1 MAAEDRPLRF
11 LDPDAKDFTE
21 VVDNLAIEPR
31 LALDTES
38 DPFHRYYEK
47 VCLVQISTPTSDW
60 YLDPLA
66 HGLPDP
72 LRALFQDER
81 RLLVLHGA
89 DYDVR
94 ALKKAFGLTLGRLF
108 DTSVAAQVLG
118 LPAVGLK
125 ALLEAE
131 LGVVIDKGEQRSDW
145 AKRPLSSAQL
155 EYAREDTR
163 HLLAL
168 ADRLI
173 ERLEAAGRLPWVE
186 EECALLRTR
195 EPIEKIFDPND
206 WKRVKGSKSLK
217 MAGRQVLRAAF
228 VWRERTAQARDV
240 PPFRVMRN
248 DVLLR
253 LAQRIQ
259 KDRRQLDRLDRIR
272 FLPKGLDLADLRR
285 AVRDGL
291 AGEDPARAKSRDP
304 GRRKDRQR
312 LDKEGQRRLERLKAG
327 RTDWA
332 AALQIDPGFLISGS
346 VLGRIA
352 AANPKTPKELGQIEG
367 MTAWRVAALSTPI
380 FEALRL

>member
-11 LDPDAKDFTE
+11 LDPDAEDFTA
-21 VVDNLAIEPR
+21 VVDSLAIEPR

-47 VCLVQISTPTSDW
+47 VCLLQISTETADW

-72 LRALFQDER
+72 LRALFESEA
-81 RLLVLHGA
+81 RLVVLHGA

-108 DTSVAAQVLG
+108 DTSLAAQILG

-131 LGVVIDKGEQRSDW
+131 LGVIIDKGEQRSDW
-145 AKRPLSSAQL
+145 AKRPLSAKQL

-163 HLLAL
+163 HLLPL

-173 ERLEAAGRLPWVE
+173 EKLQGAGRLSWVE
-186 EECALLRTR
+186 EECALLRSR
-195 EPIEKIFDPND
+195 EPIEKTFDPND
-206 WKRVKGSKSLK
+206 WKKVKGSKSLK
-217 MAGRQVLRAAF
+217 LVGRQVLKAAF
-228 VWRERTAQARDV
+228 VWRERTAQIRDV

-259 KDRRQLDRLDRIR
+259 KERRQMQRLDRIR
-272 FLPKGLDLADLRR
+272 FLPPGLDLPSLRE
-285 AVRDGL
+285 ALVEGL
-291 AGEDPARAKSRDP
+291 EGGDPAQVRPAEP
-304 GRRKDRQR
+304 VARRPR
-312 LDKEGQRRLERLKAG
+312 LDKEAQARLEKLKAG
-327 RTDWA
+327 RTEWA
-332 AALQIDPGFLISGS
+332 AALGIDPGFLISGS

-352 AANPKTPKELGQIEG
+352 AAEPKTRSELREIEG
-367 MTAWRVAALSTPI
+367 MTDWRVEVLAGPI
-380 FEALRL
+380 FEVLRL